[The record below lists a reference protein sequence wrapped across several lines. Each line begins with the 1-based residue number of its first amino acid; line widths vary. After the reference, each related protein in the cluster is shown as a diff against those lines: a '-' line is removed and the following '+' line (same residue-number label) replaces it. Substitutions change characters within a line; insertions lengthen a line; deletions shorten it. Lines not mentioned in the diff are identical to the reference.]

1 MKKILALG
9 CLLFAVATV
18 NGQPYRLW
26 YRQPAVKWTD
36 ALPLGNGRIGAMVF
50 GGTTNERIQFN
61 EETLW
66 TGAPRDYNRPGAS
79 AYLAPIRKLL
89 SGGKQKE
96 AEELAQTHFMGLKS
110 EEESR
115 DVWLKKVRSGAGI
128 PGNPA
133 DPEDD
138 DGTWAT
144 MPVPA
149 YEGWESVGYEGLD
162 GAVWFRTTFEL
173 PAGWQGKDLI
183 LDLNRVRDQDV
194 TYINGVR
201 VGETT
206 GSEPRKYR
214 LPKEALR
221 PGRNLLAIQVLN
233 FFDKGGIGGYKDTS
247 RHIGIYPADVPAGDK
262 LSLNGHWKF
271 RIQDDD
277 PPAVGKYQADYQ
289 PFGDLII
296 RMPDLGNVA
305 NYERELTLEDA
316 VSRTRFQAGGVG
328 YLREVFVSQPDQVL
342 AVRLSGDRPGKVS
355 FDAIL
360 KSPHEGF
367 STRKIDDN
375 TLALRVAV
383 RKGALFGESWLRI
396 EANGGRILVTDTS
409 VSVSG
414 ADDARLYLTAATN
427 FVDPHDISGK
437 PDRTCAR
444 VLGALSGKSW
454 EVLRGRHIR
463 EYRAYYDRL
472 TMAFG
477 EETDPKPTDERLAR
491 FSESPDP
498 SFMALYL
505 QYGRYLL
512 IAASRPGTQPA
523 NLQGIWNELLSPP
536 WGSKYTTNINLEM
549 NYWPAE
555 VLNLPA
561 LHEPLFMMINELIIN
576 GKETARKYYNARGW
590 VLHHNTDLWRGT
602 APINA
607 SNHGIWVSGA
617 AWLCQH
623 LWEHYLF
630 TGDVVFLREKGYPAM
645 KEAAGFFC
653 DFLVKDP
660 ATGRLISTPS
670 NSPENG
676 GLVAGPTMDHQ
687 IIRTLFR
694 NTARAAEVLGADDTF
709 RQELLKKEQQLAP
722 NRIGRYGQL
731 QEWLTDLDDTTN
743 RHRHVSHLWG
753 VHPGD
758 DITWHKSPE
767 LMRAARQSLTYRG
780 DEGTGWSLAWKINF
794 RARFLEGEHA
804 LKLVRLLL
812 RPTSGSGGSYT
823 NLFDAHPPF
832 QIDGNFGGAAGIAEM
847 LLQSHDGAID
857 LLPALPALLKDG
869 KASGLR
875 ARGGFELEYAWK
887 DGRLTTLRVRSL
899 AGQPC
904 RLRYAGQ
911 ETTFSTEKGK
921 TYELDGALRRR

>member
-1 MKKILALG
+1 
-9 CLLFAVATV
+9 
-18 NGQPYRLW
+18 
-26 YRQPAVKWTD
+26 
-36 ALPLGNGRIGAMVF
+36 
-50 GGTTNERIQFN
+50 
-61 EETLW
+61 
-66 TGAPRDYNRPGAS
+66 
-79 AYLAPIRKLL
+79 
-89 SGGKQKE
+89 
-96 AEELAQTHFMGLKS
+96 
-110 EEESR
+110 
-115 DVWLKKVRSGAGI
+115 
-128 PGNPA
+128 
-133 DPEDD
+133 
-138 DGTWAT
+138 
-144 MPVPA
+144 
-149 YEGWESVGYEGLD
+149 
-162 GAVWFRTTFEL
+162 
-173 PAGWQGKDLI
+173 
-183 LDLNRVRDQDV
+183 
-194 TYINGVR
+194 
-201 VGETT
+201 
-206 GSEPRKYR
+206 
-214 LPKEALR
+214 
-221 PGRNLLAIQVLN
+221 
-233 FFDKGGIGGYKDTS
+233 
-247 RHIGIYPADVPAGDK
+247 
-262 LSLNGHWKF
+262 
-271 RIQDDD
+271 
-277 PPAVGKYQADYQ
+277 
-289 PFGDLII
+289 
-296 RMPDLGNVA
+296 
-305 NYERELTLEDA
+305 
-316 VSRTRFQAGGVG
+316 
-328 YLREVFVSQPDQVL
+328 
-342 AVRLSGDRPGKVS
+342 
-355 FDAIL
+355 
-360 KSPHEGF
+360 
-367 STRKIDDN
+367 
-375 TLALRVAV
+375 
-383 RKGALFGESWLRI
+383 
-396 EANGGRILVTDTS
+396 
-409 VSVSG
+409 
-414 ADDARLYLTAATN
+414 
-427 FVDPHDISGK
+427 
-437 PDRTCAR
+437 
-444 VLGALSGKSW
+444 
-454 EVLRGRHIR
+454 
-463 EYRAYYDRL
+463 
-472 TMAFG
+472 
-477 EETDPKPTDERLAR
+477 
-491 FSESPDP
+491 
-498 SFMALYL
+498 
-505 QYGRYLL
+505 
-512 IAASRPGTQPA
+512 
-523 NLQGIWNELLSPP
+523 
-536 WGSKYTTNINLEM
+536 M

-561 LHEPLFMMINELIIN
+561 LHEPLFRMINELIIN

-607 SNHGIWVSGA
+607 SDHGIWVSGA

-812 RPTSGSGGSYT
+812 RPASGSGGSYT

-869 KASGLR
+869 KVSGLR

-887 DGRLTTLRVRSL
+887 GGRLTTLRVRSL